1 VTEIVTGDDTTL
13 RLTLQAADGGIQP
26 LSGATSVQVALV
38 SLDRTATL
46 AGPYTAVS
54 THPDADWTN
63 GLVAV
68 DVPGTDT
75 AALAVTRC
83 EIEVQAVLAD
93 GKKRSWVRCY
103 QLPVVVTKGLIP

>member
-1 VTEIVTGDDTTL
+1 MEIITGDDTTL
-13 RLTLQAADGGIQP
+13 TLTLQNADGSAAS
-26 LSGATSVQVALV
+26 LAGATSVQVALV
-38 SLDRTATL
+38 KLDRTATL

-54 THPDADWTN
+54 THPDADWPN

-75 AALAVTRC
+75 AALTVTRC

-93 GKKRSWVRCY
+93 GAKRSWVRCY